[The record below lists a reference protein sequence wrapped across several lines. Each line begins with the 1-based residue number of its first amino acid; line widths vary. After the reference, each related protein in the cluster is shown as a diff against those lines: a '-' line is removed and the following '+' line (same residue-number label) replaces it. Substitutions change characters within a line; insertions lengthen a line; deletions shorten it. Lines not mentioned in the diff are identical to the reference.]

1 VVQTTDLLINLKDI
15 NEDQDGEKGQAMEL
29 ETEMEER
36 ETAGIG
42 EKLLLQEAIIEELT
56 EPTKE

>member
-1 VVQTTDLLINLKDI
+1 
-15 NEDQDGEKGQAMEL
+15 MEL

-42 EKLLLQEAIIEELT
+42 EKLLLQEATIEELT